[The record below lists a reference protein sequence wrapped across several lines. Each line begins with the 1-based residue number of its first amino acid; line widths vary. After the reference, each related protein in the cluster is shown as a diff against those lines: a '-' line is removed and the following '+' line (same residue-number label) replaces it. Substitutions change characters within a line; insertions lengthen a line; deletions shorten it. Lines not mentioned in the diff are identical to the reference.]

1 MGINQS
7 GQGYHVQFFHRFFLL
22 QHTCQHFRVFRLRI
36 LIVFKPLRIDPV
48 LTFFRFNCSVMSLHM
63 STAIPYAHCRFVLR
77 LFYIIPKHKT
87 LLTSILIIYF

>member
-48 LTFFRFNCSVMSLHM
+48 LTFFSALTTQLCLSICLQPSLM
-63 STAIPYAHCRFVLR
+63 RIVD
-77 LFYIIPKHKT
+77 LF
-87 LLTSILIIYF
+87 